1 MAIKL
6 YVSCAGVDT
15 FVGDILLVCFGFAL
29 GSQQSRWMSIS
40 PCSISW
46 VHSLYWRL
54 IVSPFKMML
63 KRRLGVSR

>member
-15 FVGDILLVCFGFAL
+15 FVGDMLLVCFGFAL

-40 PCSISW
+40 PCSIS
-46 VHSLYWRL
+46 
-54 IVSPFKMML
+54 
-63 KRRLGVSR
+63 